1 MKKYQEENCGRV
13 DLQNL
18 MQTQEIVDN
27 TCKSGQLLS
36 CGGIYIS
43 REEAEPPVMAR
54 YDYVNLQNRSKSIMV
69 LKNMKTCRV
78 TQEEDDLFKMSDAE
92 DVMEANNPPE
102 PLKKLFKE
110 HLN

>member
-27 TCKSGQLLS
+27 TCNSGHLLS

-43 REEAEPPVMAR
+43 REELDPPVMTR
-54 YDYVNLQNRSKSIMV
+54 YDYVSLQNRSKSVMV
-69 LKNMKTCRV
+69 LRNMKICSI
-78 TQEEDDLFKMSDAE
+78 TQDVDDFFEMNEVE
-92 DVMEANNPPE
+92 DVREPNNAPE
-102 PLKKLFKE
+102 SLKKVFKE